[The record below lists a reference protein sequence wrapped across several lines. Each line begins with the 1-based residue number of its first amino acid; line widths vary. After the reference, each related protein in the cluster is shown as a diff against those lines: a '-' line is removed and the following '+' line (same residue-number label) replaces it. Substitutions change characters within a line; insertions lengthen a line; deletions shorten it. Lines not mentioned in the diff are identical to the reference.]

1 MLLALGLIALGSL
14 SNFVT
19 FNAYAKSII
28 SIVSHPVAAL
38 GLACVLA
45 FLQSKN
51 YKNSTFITF
60 KGIEQSIPI
69 ILITGAGG
77 AFGQILKQSELST
90 ILQSTFDTD
99 YTALGLVFTAY
110 VMAMI
115 IKTAQG
121 SSTAALVIASS
132 IIFPLVAPFE
142 LNTWQLAVIVSTIG
156 CGAMAVSHANDS
168 YFWVVTKFSDFTVN
182 EGYKKYSLMTL
193 LLSIT
198 GLVSCLILFTLVSYP

>member
-1 MLLALGLIALGSL
+1 M
-14 SNFVT
+14 T

-45 FLQSKN
+45 FQQSKN

-198 GLVSCLILFTLVSYP
+198 GLVSCLILFTLVS